1 MANRTYSADEKAEA
15 LIVYASEGLSETARR
30 TGIPKPTIA
39 SWVSR
44 AGLPHTDTSA
54 KTEAATQ
61 AAMERAHRLREDL
74 RVRLLEKA
82 VDLLDRMDAPHV
94 DFKGK
99 DAGEVTYPI
108 APAAAVQN
116 YAVSVGV
123 LIDKYRLEV
132 GEATTRSESRAL
144 TEGMDDHER
153 TALRDAI
160 DGELARRMAIRTEG

>member
-1 MANRTYSADEKAEA
+1 MAPRIYSASEKAET
-15 LIVYASEGLSETARR
+15 LILYAAEGLAETTRR

-39 SWVSR
+39 SWVTR
-44 AGLPHTDTSA
+44 AGLPHTDATA
-54 KTEAATQ
+54 KTEAATK
-61 AAMERAHRLREDL
+61 AATERAHRLRAEL

-116 YAVSVGV
+116 YAVSIGIM
-123 LIDKYRLEV
+123 IDKYRLEV
-132 GEATTRSESRAL
+132 GEATSRSESRAL

-153 TALRDAI
+153 AALRDAI
-160 DGELARRMAIRTEG
+160 DGELARRMVARDEG